1 MKLVAILQAR
11 MSSTRLPGKVLMPI
25 GAYPALYH
33 VVKRAQAA
41 GYPVVL
47 AIPYYDRPLV
57 DFAKDHGVPFYQG
70 PLNDVLARY
79 AEAAEAYEADIIV
92 RITGDC
98 PLVDP
103 VIVQQV
109 VQHVEDG
116 VPFASNVWPWRSYP
130 QGLDVEA
137 FTIDLLRQAH
147 REATSL
153 YDREHVCPFMH
164 GIASKVECVRQA
176 KDLSHHRWTL
186 DTPADYQFFQTL
198 AAWLSFEPP
207 HPTTAEVLALLERE
221 PELLAI
227 NQETAHYP
235 R

>member
-1 MKLVAILQAR
+1 MRIVSCIQAR
-11 MSSTRLPGKVLMPI
+11 MSSTRLPGKVLMPL
-25 GAYPALYH
+25 GNYPALYH
-33 VVKRAQAA
+33 TVKRSQAA

-47 AIPYYDRPLV
+47 AIPYHDRPLV
-57 DFAKDHGVPFYQG
+57 DFAKDHSVPFYQG

-137 FTIDLLRQAH
+137 FSIDLLRQAH
-147 REATSL
+147 REATSP
-153 YDREHVCPFMH
+153 YDREHVCPYMH
-164 GIASKVECVRQA
+164 RIARQVECVRQP

-186 DTPADYQFFQTL
+186 DTPADYRFFQAL
-198 AAWLSFEPP
+198 AARLPFEPP
-207 HPTTAEVLALLERE
+207 HPTTAEVLALLDRE
-221 PELLAI
+221 PELMTI